1 MSLLDRLH
9 EEYESD
15 GSLVLFRCTECGQT
29 AMSLGSLHAH
39 CEQHRGYTR
48 FGFQIPFTRTSPA
61 NFDQLMELT
70 EVLRVEE
77 TSTISLAD
85 VEGLQNTKPYVSFAG

>member
-1 MSLLDRLH
+1 MTLLDRFH

-15 GSLVLFRCTECGQT
+15 GALVLFRCTECGYMS
-29 AMSLGSLHAH
+29 MSLGLFHAH

-48 FGFQIPFTRTSPA
+48 FGIQVPFTKTSPGR
-61 NFDQLMELT
+61 FEGLMELT

-77 TSTISLAD
+77 TSTISLED
-85 VEGLQNTKPYVSFAG
+85 VEGRR